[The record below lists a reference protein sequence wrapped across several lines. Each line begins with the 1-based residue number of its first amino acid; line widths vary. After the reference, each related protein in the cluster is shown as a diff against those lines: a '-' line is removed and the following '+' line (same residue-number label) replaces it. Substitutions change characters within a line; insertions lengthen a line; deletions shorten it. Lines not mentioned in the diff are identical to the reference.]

1 MYRKGGCEVGDRDRV
16 GIMAVIDRKRKRELF
31 HRLIDDG
38 ETFSTW
44 LRKRIDDYVQP
55 KKRKTA
61 A

>member
-1 MYRKGGCEVGDRDRV
+1 MGDRDKV

-31 HRLIDDG
+31 HRLLDND

-44 LRKRIDDYVQP
+44 LRKRIDEYVSP
-55 KKRKTA
+55 KKRKA